1 MKSHRQSHGDAGIIR
16 GPFELM
22 ILGAAAVVAGV
33 VRLVLL
39 RHFSLTQIFSC
50 LVAIPASILLV
61 MIFDYAMH
69 HALRLAA
76 LMVLVILLLLAIS
89 SASFCV
95 GFGLALLGMIVA
107 KWP

>member
-1 MKSHRQSHGDAGIIR
+1 MKSHKQSRGDAGIIR

-22 ILGAAAVVAGV
+22 VLATAALVTGV

-39 RHFSLTQIFSC
+39 RHFSLAQIFYC
-50 LVAIPASILLV
+50 LVAIPASILLI
-61 MIFDYAMH
+61 MILDYAMH
-69 HALRLAA
+69 HARLAA

-89 SASFCV
+89 RASFCV
-95 GFGLALLGMIVA
+95 GLGLALLGMIVT